1 MELTRVSSPTIEL
14 VLEVMLAVFAF
25 TPFVN
30 VSSAAVALLIS
41 AVMLAVLDAIEFVFD
56 IMLAVFAATD
66 AGKVEM
72 VAELTPPTLFT
83 VGRSAVPPKSFVN
96 LSFPLV
102 VEFASDV
109 YVPPIMVDTNAVVAN
124 CVVLVPGA
132 AVGAVGVPVKDGEFI
147 VAFNA
152 KSATIDVILDVFE
165 AIISVYEV
173 KLEVFETIELVN
185 EVMLAELAAT
195 DVGKVAMV
203 VELTPPTLFTVGR
216 SDVPPKSFVNL
227 SLPLVVASAS
237 GV

>member
-1 MELTRVSSPTIEL
+1 VNEGEFIVAFNAKSEIIEVIL
-14 VLEVMLAVFAF
+14 DVFE
-25 TPFVN
+25 
-30 VSSAAVALLIS
+30 
-41 AVMLAVLDAIEFVFD
+41 AIDV
-56 IMLAVFAATD
+56 
-66 AGKVEM
+66 GKVAM
-72 VAELTPPTLFT
+72 VVELTPPTLFT

-132 AVGAVGVPVKDGEFI
+132 AVGAVGVPVNDGEFI

-165 AIISVYEV
+165 AI
-173 KLEVFETIELVN
+173 ELVL
-185 EVMLAELAAT
+185 EVMLDVFVTTELVKEVILAVLAET
-195 DVGKVAMV
+195 DEGKVAMV